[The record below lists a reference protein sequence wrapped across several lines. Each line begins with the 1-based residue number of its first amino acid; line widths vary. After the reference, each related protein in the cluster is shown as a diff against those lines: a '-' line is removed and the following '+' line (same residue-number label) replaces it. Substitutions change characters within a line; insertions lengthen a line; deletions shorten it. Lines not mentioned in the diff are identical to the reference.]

1 MAAAKPYALVV
12 EGDPLNL
19 IALSTLLRELKVP
32 FKRNTTGEG
41 VLQQV
46 HDMQPRPD
54 LVLMALDLP
63 EGDAFAIA
71 SALRADPDL
80 RRLRV
85 VAIGPD
91 QPQPDALERAGFD
104 GFIATPLPRRHFSSL
119 LKRLMAGEHVFSP
132 PTL

>member
-1 MAAAKPYALVV
+1 MAAAKPYALIV

-19 IALSTLLRELKVP
+19 IALSSLLRELKVP
-32 FKRNTTGEG
+32 FKRNTTGGG
-41 VLQQV
+41 VLQQM
-46 HDMQPRPD
+46 HHMNPRPD
-54 LVLMALDLP
+54 VILMALDLP

-80 RRLRV
+80 ARVRL

-91 QPQPDALERAGFD
+91 QPQPAELERAGFD
-104 GFIATPLPRRHFSSL
+104 GFIATPLPRRQFSGL

-132 PTL
+132 PI